1 MYDFKL
7 YLPALNSDPVLVF
20 HAWIAD
26 RESYY
31 LQEVPKFGIHETY
44 KKLFID
50 MINGTLETTDL
61 SINDDGEAVYS
72 NSSISSICGNAIND
86 DYFECCKQ
94 YLENAFRVI
103 VEVDSFEMHPMLELR
118 YDAPDMNLEY
128 GLSPHVSKKLYSFTS
143 ELVDLIQVNNT
154 DYGGVLQQQAQAG
167 STMIP
172 YLSEKIDLQANAI
185 IERVINDINN
195 GNIDRNFANSNDI
208 LAPLYKKMVK
218 KMTELKQIKDLE
230 TFEIYIYNENGEREI
245 KSVDLS
251 QISLIGNQLFGD
263 QVEKRGTVRIPAY
276 PLKSKPHIHSATV
289 VIEDKDYSIHIDIQ
303 NESFEQLKRILREN
317 EGREVTIEGY
327 KEAEYTISATHISPV
342 TS

>member
-1 MYDFKL
+1 MYDFRL
-7 YLPALNSDPVLVF
+7 YLPALNSDPVLIF

-44 KKLFID
+44 KKLFVD
-50 MINGTLETTDL
+50 MLNGTLETTDL
-61 SINDDGEAVYS
+61 SINDDEEAVYTE
-72 NSSISSICGNAIND
+72 SSIASSCGDEINE

-103 VEVDSFEMHPMLELR
+103 VEVQYFEMRPMLELR
-118 YDAPDMNLEY
+118 YDAPDMNLQY
-128 GLSPHVSKKLYSFTS
+128 GISPHISKKLYSFTS
-143 ELVDLIQVNNT
+143 EFVDLIQANNT
-154 DYGGVLQQQAQAG
+154 DYGGVLQQRAEVG
-167 STMIP
+167 STVIP
-172 YLSEKIDLQANAI
+172 YISEKIDLHTNAL

-195 GNIDRNFANSNDI
+195 GAIDRDFANSNNP

-230 TFEIYIYNENGEREI
+230 TFEIFIYNENGNRER
-245 KSVDLS
+245 KFVDLS

-263 QVEKRGTVRIPAY
+263 QIEKQGTVRIPAY
-276 PLKSKPHIHSATV
+276 PLKSKPNIHSATV
-289 VIEDKDYSIHIDIQ
+289 VIEDKDFSIHIDIQ
-303 NESFEQLKRILREN
+303 NESFERLKRILREN
-317 EGREVTIEGY
+317 EGREVIIEGH
-327 KEAEYTISATHISPV
+327 KEAEYTITATHISPV